1 MRTKPRKRFGQNFLR
16 DPKIIHAIIQ
26 AIQPHEDDLIVEI
39 GPGQGAIT
47 EPLLELVPNLEVI
60 EIDRDIIEKLQSRFR
75 NLTIHAMDVLKFDFE
90 ALHAKHRNHRGRK
103 FRIVGNLPYNISTP
117 LLFMLLPLSHII
129 KDMHFMLQK
138 EVVDRITATPGT
150 KDYGRLSV
158 MVQYFCESQ
167 SLFSVPPG
175 AFFPAPKVVSA
186 FIRMKPFSS
195 PPHPAKDFKRFQE
208 ITNIAFQQRR
218 KIIANSLK
226 PFLSAEE
233 LAKIGI
239 NPELR
244 PEMLKT
250 EDFVTISNFIYEK
263 RPL

>member
-26 AIQPHEDDLIVEI
+26 AVQPNEVDLIVEI

-60 EIDRDIIEKLQSRFR
+60 EIDRDIIELLRIKFK
-75 NLTIHAMDVLKFDFE
+75 NLTVHAMDVLKFDFE
-90 ALHAKHRNHRGRK
+90 TLHAKHRDHQSRK
-103 FRIVGNLPYNISTP
+103 LRIVGNLPYNISTP
-117 LLFMLLPLSHII
+117 LLFILLPLSSII
-129 KDMHFMLQK
+129 QDMHFMLQK
-138 EVVDRITATPGT
+138 EVVDRIIASPGT
-150 KDYGRLSV
+150 KEYGRLSV
-158 MVQYFCESQ
+158 MVQYFCEPQ
-167 SLFSVPPG
+167 FLFTVPAS

-186 FIRMKPFSS
+186 FIRMKPFSNL
-195 PPHPAKDFKRFQE
+195 PYPAKDFKRFQE
-208 ITNIAFQQRR
+208 ITNLAFQQRR

-226 PFLSAEE
+226 SFLTAEE

-244 PEMLKT
+244 PEMLATK
-250 EDFVTISNFIYEK
+250 DFVKISNFIFEK
-263 RPL
+263 R